1 VRDKRRRF
9 RRLSQSTEKEDGTR
23 LDTIF
28 DMNHRERILA
38 TIRGEATDQI
48 PWAPRMDLWQIA
60 QRIRGTL
67 PDRFVGKN
75 TVEIAKELGVACHS
89 MGGDYTQSGGA
100 DSSLRGFGLTN
111 HRDHPFKVVL
121 RDFPVETGGDGEN
134 SHTLI
139 KTPVGDVTT
148 HLYHSTQMRSDGISL
163 PFFKSHAIESV
174 DDFEAVALVFEHLE
188 VIPTPEAYRSYHK
201 RMGSQG
207 VAVAMGLVAASP
219 IHLMLH
225 ELIAMDKFFYFW
237 EDERQAMRELAERMT
252 PFYTA
257 VLDVLA
263 DSDAEVV
270 FWGANYDQDLT
281 WPPFFAEEIVP
292 WLKMASDRLHKA
304 GELLLTHTDGENRDL
319 LPLYRETGMDIA
331 DSVCPAP
338 MTKCTLKE
346 IREGMGDNIT
356 VWGGIPSIA
365 LLPSSM
371 NDEEFDAHLD
381 DLFGSLG
388 SGGKLILG
396 VSDNVPVDAD
406 LNRLEKIKNRVA
418 SFGPVNEP
426 ARQGT
431 ALP

>member
-1 VRDKRRRF
+1 MPDV
-9 RRLSQSTEKEDGTR
+9 
-23 LDTIF
+23 
-28 DMNHRERILA
+28 NHRDRMLA

-48 PWAPRMDLWQIA
+48 PWAPRMDLWQIS
-60 QRIRGTL
+60 QQIRGTL

-75 TVEIAKELGVACHS
+75 TVEIAIELGVACHS
-89 MGGDYTQSGGA
+89 TGGDYTQKGGG
-100 DSSLRGFGLTN
+100 DSTLRGFGLIN
-111 HRDHPFKVVL
+111 HRDYPFRVSL
-121 RDFPVETGGDGEN
+121 PDFPIETGGDGEN
-134 SHTLI
+134 RQTLI
-139 KTPVGDVTT
+139 KTPAGNVTT
-148 HLYHSTQMRSDGISL
+148 HLYQTAQMASDGISL

-174 DDFEAVALVFEHLE
+174 DDFEAVALIFEHLE
-188 VIPTPEAYRSYHK
+188 VIPTPEAYLSYHK

-225 ELIAMDKFFYFW
+225 ELIAMDKFFYLW
-237 EDERQAMRELAERMT
+237 ADEQQAMRELAERMT
-252 PFYTA
+252 PFYMA

-281 WPPFFAEEIVP
+281 WPPFFAEEIAP
-292 WLKMASDRLHKA
+292 WLKTASDRLHKA
-304 GELLLTHTDGENRDL
+304 GKLLLTHTDGENRDL
-319 LPLYRETGMDIA
+319 LPLYPRTGMDIA

-371 NDEEFDAHLD
+371 KDEEFDAYLD
-381 DLFGSLG
+381 DLFESLG
-388 SGGKLILG
+388 SGSKLILG
-396 VSDNVPVDAD
+396 VSDNVPPDAD
-406 LNRLEKIKNRVA
+406 LNRLEEIKKRIV
-418 SFGPVNEP
+418 SFGPIPELD
-426 ARQGT
+426 A
-431 ALP
+431 